1 MTIGMPRLVATS
13 ALAVLLAALMPMAR
27 GCPPGQV
34 MNEGNCVPV
43 TQFCGPGVMG
53 EATSCTPKTK
63 IGPAACPDPPPSG
76 CGAFFGN
83 ENAGTVELLVGLLTC
98 GFGGLGNPISA
109 CRCESLPGMKVTSD
123 GKACIPEKPDCSGNA
138 TVKALSGIDPHC
150 RTWPIIPKRAV
161 DPNDKV
167 GTLGV
172 SDQEFIPAG
181 VPLNYAVH
189 FENLST
195 ATAPAQVVLLTD
207 RLDPQRLDLATFQ
220 LGPITFGAVTLVPQP
235 GAQSFTGGV
244 DFSPEQDLQVVVTAS
259 LDRNT
264 GLVTW
269 RFTSIDPATG
279 QLIDDPDAGLL
290 PPNVNPP
297 AGEGSVVFSV
307 MPKSGL
313 ATGTAIQNQ
322 AVIVFDTNAPIPTP
336 TWLNTIDRDAPVT
349 HVLPLSTTQSATT
362 FQVQWTGTDAGAGIQ
377 DFSIYVSDNGGAFT
391 LWQDHTSS
399 LSANFTG
406 AIGHSYGFFA
416 LGTDLVGNA
425 EATKTTAEATTQ
437 IVSAPACAAD
447 VSSQIQ
453 VTRSGFG
460 YNFTTQ
466 RFVQTVTLKNTSAN
480 AIASPISL
488 VLDNLSS
495 NATLYSPTGTT
506 ACATPAGSPFINWLS
521 SLAPGASA
529 SIVLQFTNPTKAGIT
544 YATRV
549 LAGSGGR

>member
-1 MTIGMPRLVATS
+1 MPRLVATS
-13 ALAVLLAALMPMAR
+13 VLVVLHATLASATAPGQICGGNPMA
-27 GCPPGQV
+27 
-34 MNEGNCVPV
+34 
-43 TQFCGPGVMG
+43 
-53 EATSCTPKTK
+53 EASSCEDKTK

-83 ENAGTVELLVGLLTC
+83 QNAGSLELLLGLLTC
-98 GFGGLGNPISA
+98 GFGGLGDPISA

-150 RTWPIIPKRAV
+150 RTWPIIPKKAI

-172 SDQEFIPAG
+172 SDQEFVGAG

-195 ATAPAQVVLLTD
+195 ATAPAQVVVVTD
-207 RLDPQRLDLATFQ
+207 QLDGERLDLATFQ

-244 DFSPEQDLQVVVTAS
+244 NFSPEQELQVVVTAA

-279 QLIDDPDAGLL
+279 QLTDDPDAGLL

-313 ATGTAIQNQ
+313 ATGTAIRNQ
-322 AVIVFDTNAPIPTP
+322 AQVVFDTNAPIATP

-349 HVLPLSTTQSATT
+349 HVLPLATTQSATT
-362 FQVQWTGTDAGAGIQ
+362 FQVQWTGTDAGAGIR
-377 DFSIYVSDNGGAFT
+377 DFSVYVSDNGGPFT
-391 LWQDHTSS
+391 LWQDHSVA
-399 LSANFTG
+399 LSANFAGTV
-406 AIGHSYGFFA
+406 GHTYRFFA
-416 LGTDLVGNA
+416 LGTDLVGNV
-425 EATKTTAEATTQ
+425 ESVKTVAEATTQ
-437 IVSAPACAAD
+437 VVSVSACATNASAQ
-447 VSSQIQ
+447 VQ

-460 YNFTTQ
+460 YNFATQ
-466 RFVQTVTLKNTSAN
+466 RFVQTVTLKNISGN
-480 AIASPISL
+480 AISAPISL
-488 VLDNLSS
+488 VLDSLSG
-495 NATLYSPTGTT
+495 NATLYGATGTT
-506 ACATPAGSPFINWLS
+506 SCATPAGSPFINWLS
-521 SLAPGASA
+521 NLAPGASA
-529 SIVLQFTNPTKAGIT
+529 SIVLQFTNPTRAGIT

-549 LAGSGGR
+549 LAGAGGR